1 MSFDGGDRAR
11 PSDAFAVDPPG
22 AGESRSD
29 ATGLAVPDDIHV
41 RGLTAGYA
49 DRRVIERLDCTI
61 PGGRVTAIVGANAC
75 GKSTLLR
82 AVAQL
87 IPSDGEVALGDTVLT
102 GLSSRDTA
110 RRIGF
115 LPQSPTPPEGL
126 TVEELVRRGRFPHL
140 RFGRRPSA
148 HDRERVAWALAAT
161 GTDALA
167 DRPLEALSG
176 GQRQRVW
183 IAMALAQDTGVLL
196 LDEPTTYLDLAHQLD
211 VLELL
216 RELNAQ
222 DGRTVVMV
230 LHDINQA
237 CRYADHLIAMKDGA
251 VVASG
256 PPAEIV
262 DAALVSTVL
271 DVRARIVPDPVTGT
285 PMAVPEARSPGG
297 CAAASPSPD
306 RLRAIGSLDDPESPP
321 RPHPDPP
328 TEGQDR

>member
-1 MSFDGGDRAR
+1 V
-11 PSDAFAVDPPG
+11 SDDQHEAPPAVVAPTSSAG
-22 AGESRSD
+22 A
-29 ATGLAVPDDIHV
+29 DIHV
-41 RGLTAGYA
+41 RGLTTGYA

-87 IPSDGEVALGDTVLT
+87 IPSQGEVALGDVVLT
-102 GLSSRDTA
+102 GLSSRETA

-126 TVEELVRRGRFPHL
+126 TVEELVSRGRFPHL
-140 RFGRRPSA
+140 RFGRRPTA

-161 GTDALA
+161 ATDGLA

-216 RELNAQ
+216 RDLNAD

-251 VVASG
+251 VIASG

-262 DAALVSTVL
+262 DAELVSAVL

-285 PMAVPEARSPGG
+285 PMLVPEAHRSRASRSRGGASRSVRGTTTPGD
-297 CAAASPSPD
+297 S
-306 RLRAIGSLDDPESPP
+306 RAVGLPQAGK
-321 RPHPDPP
+321 PHPSDGEAPA
-328 TEGQDR
+328 TEGPIR